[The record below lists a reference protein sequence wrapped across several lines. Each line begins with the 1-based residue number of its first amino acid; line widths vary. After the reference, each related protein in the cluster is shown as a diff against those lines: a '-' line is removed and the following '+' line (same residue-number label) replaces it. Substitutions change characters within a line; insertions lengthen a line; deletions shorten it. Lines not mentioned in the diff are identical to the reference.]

1 MSLSFRRID
10 RSTITE
16 NIIEQLRDKILSE
29 EIKPGDK
36 LPPERVL
43 AENLA
48 VARTSVR
55 EAIRALQYMGILEV
69 RCGEGTFLSENTTI
83 LTDHFKASHLLRR
96 FPLIELIEARKII
109 EGSTVYL
116 AVERSSPED
125 REALQEFFSF
135 SEKNANDEN
144 EFLKADFD
152 FHRKIAEMSQ
162 NSVLLEMLNAMRELT
177 IEENLD
183 VIKKPGQIKN
193 ALSFHRE
200 ILDSILSCDAERA
213 RQHMLR
219 HLENIEGIVMELVE
233 NRISEERSDASE
245 PDQE

>member
-43 AENLA
+43 AENFA

-69 RCGEGTFLSENTTI
+69 RCGDGTFLSENTTI

-125 REALQEFFSF
+125 REALQEFFRF
-135 SEKNANDEN
+135 SEKSANDEN

-200 ILDSILSCDAERA
+200 ILDSILSCDAEQA

-233 NRISEERSDASE
+233 NRIPEERSDAPE
-245 PDQE
+245 PDPE